1 MTNQRKMLIFCA
13 TQDMVDYMTPL
24 LASVLSQK
32 DTIEESS
39 DEENEEK
46 NEEKQNDFKIRS
58 NIHFFRLHGNM
69 TQKVHSAWDNY
80 FSHLSCLWHIYF
92 ILQNSAGHCFNNCV
106 CICHCCR
113 TGQRFSK
120 LFGILM
126 LAFCCARWVRLN
138 FSPSFAAITGGLL

>member
-1 MTNQRKMLIFCA
+1 MMKFSIAKYSKTGKSCRFVWLQMTNQRKMLIFCA

-46 NEEKQNDFKIRS
+46 DEEKQNDFKIRS

-69 TQKVHSAWDNY
+69 TQKVHSAWDN
-80 FSHLSCLWHIYF
+80 FSHLS
-92 ILQNSAGHCFNNCV
+92 
-106 CICHCCR
+106 
-113 TGQRFSK
+113 
-120 LFGILM
+120 
-126 LAFCCARWVRLN
+126 
-138 FSPSFAAITGGLL
+138 